1 MTNEDV
7 MEKAISGIQDE
18 LEQRLI
24 QLRDNN
30 KLLEAQRLEQRT
42 TYDIEMLR
50 EMGYCSGIENY
61 SRHMDG
67 RKPGEPPYT
76 LLDFSRKTF

>member
-1 MTNEDV
+1 MT
-7 MEKAISGIQDE
+7 SGERLEGSIKSIEAE
-18 LEQRLI
+18 LAQRLEV
-24 QLRDNN
+24 LRADG

-67 RKPGEPPYT
+67 RNQVKH
-76 LLDFSRKTF
+76 RIHC